1 MKIGLASAKMATYV
15 LGAGRK
21 RSFPHHE
28 RNPMETL
35 TSTEQ
40 FATMADLEELMA
52 ELAAM
57 AAKAANQNEAP
68 VAPESEAA

>member
-1 MKIGLASAKMATYV
+1 
-15 LGAGRK
+15 
-21 RSFPHHE
+21 
-28 RNPMETL
+28 METL